1 MALHLNARR
10 TKMRIRHR
18 LILLAVGAILLGWAS
33 SPSSVGALPAVRA
46 QQPGLASRQPVTVIM
61 QCDYH
66 SAGPSTAFRTEV
78 QGIEVSSGN
87 DLGLVIGGRCSDA
100 AARLALL
107 GFEIVNSSS
116 AVADHNTDGDV
127 DGRDFLMWR
136 RAS

>member
-1 MALHLNARR
+1 
-10 TKMRIRHR
+10 MRIRHR

-46 QQPGLASRQPVTVIM
+46 QQPGLGSRLPVVVIM

-66 SAGPSTAFRTEV
+66 SAGASAAFRTEV

-87 DLGLVIGGRCSDA
+87 DLGLATGGRCSDA
-100 AARLALL
+100 VARLSLL
-107 GFEIVNSSS
+107 GFELVNTNS
-116 AVADHNTDGDV
+116 AVADVDGDGDV

-136 RAS
+136 RTS